1 MSAPSSDFLY
11 DYLLSDSIYRS
22 REKLFYF
29 FSKLNF
35 FSSSIN
41 FAIPSRHYF
50 LCPSLSL
57 SLSISLFQFLSL
69 SIPLSLSLFLT
80 LSLSLSTSLYIPT
93 FLLHFFFLFPTQLSV
108 YLSTY
113 IFTDKEVHCTF
124 RCVVVFSG

>member
-1 MSAPSSDFLY
+1 MSVPSSDFLY

-69 SIPLSLSLFLT
+69 SIPLSLSFS
-80 LSLSLSTSLYIPT
+80 LSLSLSLPLFTSPRSYFT
-93 FLLHFFFLFPTQLSV
+93 SFFLFLTQLSV

>member
-57 SLSISLFQFLSL
+57 SLSFNSSL
-69 SIPLSLSLFLT
+69 SQFPSLSLFFS
-80 LSLSLSTSLYIPT
+80 LSLSLSLPLFTSPRSYFT
-93 FLLHFFFLFPTQLSV
+93 SFFLFLTQLSV